1 VDVVIRRAAA
11 SCAVVASLVAGCGTG
26 GDTAS
31 APESESASSLPELGA
46 PVTAPSP
53 TAAPITDS
61 NVLAAAMITA
71 DDLPPG
77 YVSLE
82 LPPAD
87 LSDSTAP
94 DSSATENEPDKS
106 STEPAECAAVLA
118 PVSSQ
123 SVGAT
128 ATAAV
133 AYSGPDFASIDEDA
147 ASYSGG
153 GSAATFAAMQ
163 NTLRRCAA
171 FSGTDA
177 DGVRVTYRV
186 GALDAPRVGDA
197 SSGARVEITSD
208 GLTLTS
214 DLVIVVVGSTVV
226 QLTATAQEPMES
238 DVLDAVATA
247 AVGRLGGAGR

>member
-1 VDVVIRRAAA
+1 MDIVMRRAAVT
-11 SCAVVASLVAGCGTG
+11 CAVVAAVISGCGSQ
-26 GDTAS
+26 D
-31 APESESASSLPELGA
+31 APTPEVGSGLPALGA

-53 TAAPITDS
+53 TSAPITDS
-61 NVLAAAMITA
+61 GVLTAAMITVG
-71 DDLPPG
+71 DLPTG

-87 LSDSTAP
+87 LADPTTGAEQP
-94 DSSATENEPDKS
+94 DES
-106 STEPAECAAVLA
+106 STDPAECAAVLA

-163 NTLRRCAA
+163 NTLRRCGT

-177 DGVRVTYRV
+177 DGVRVDYRV

-238 DVLDAVATA
+238 DVLDAVAAA